1 MKESKSLSFF
11 RALKYGCFSAGF
23 PGFFWMSVNVGLN
36 ILCTKFLL
44 KYLAQNTIGSQTS
57 KYSFIEAFVYLV
69 LALWM
74 VIGCLLIPIS
84 CQYWYHLMRDRSLDN
99 MTKSAR
105 DSMIVHKE
113 IMADLNRNNA
123 GCIGTLFYFI
133 WDFSS
138 IFIKG
143 QFLALTWLFW
153 VKKTIKFY

>member
-1 MKESKSLSFF
+1 
-11 RALKYGCFSAGF
+11 
-23 PGFFWMSVNVGLN
+23 
-36 ILCTKFLL
+36 
-44 KYLAQNTIGSQTS
+44 
-57 KYSFIEAFVYLV
+57 
-69 LALWM
+69 
-74 VIGCLLIPIS
+74 
-84 CQYWYHLMRDRSLDN
+84 MRDRSLDN